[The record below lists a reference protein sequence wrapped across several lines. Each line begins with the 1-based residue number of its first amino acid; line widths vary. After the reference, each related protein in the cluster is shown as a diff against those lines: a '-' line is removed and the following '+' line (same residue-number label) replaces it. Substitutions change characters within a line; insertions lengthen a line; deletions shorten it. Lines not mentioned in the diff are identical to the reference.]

1 MPGFGH
7 VNRRTALRSGAV
19 AAASVALT
27 TTVAQSAFAVSAPA
41 ASPVP
46 AGTASIITGYREL
59 QTGIN
64 RPSAERTAALSNLDR
79 VAKAYHDTMTV
90 GGGGPLWK
98 DLPLGPGSEFTTS
111 MYARLRAITVD
122 WGTPGSALSGDPAVL
137 GRIKGALELLYTS
150 DQYSEKTAEIGNW
163 YTYEIGIP
171 LYLLHILATVAD
183 ELTQDELA
191 KYLKPVLK
199 FSGNPNLRTNNPSV
213 VETGANR
220 ADKSTISIVS
230 GAMLGDAARIRRGVE
245 AFTDVEGGGVASVI
259 AKLDRAAGDGF
270 HTDGS
275 FLQHD
280 SVPYP
285 GHYGIVLLTAVASA
299 IHVTKGTEFELPADV
314 KDAAYALVSDTFAP
328 FVYAGAL
335 MESVRG
341 RFLSRQGESAHDIGH
356 QLTGAVVL
364 LSRSASGQRK
374 TELGG
379 LAAKWITEDTF
390 APYLKIPDPERFAP
404 GPDLVG
410 IPGIEFAQELL
421 ATKIRPTP
429 TVATHRVFGQQDRM
443 VHVTEGWSASLGV
456 ASTRISR
463 YESVNSMNLHGW
475 YTGDGSLY
483 LFLPK
488 AKGHFTDAYWPTV
501 DPLLLPGATTKS
513 GPTPTLEQVP
523 LTTKAHCGGVRWDAR
538 HGAQALDFVSQD
550 GTLTAK
556 KSWFFTP
563 GGVVCLGAGITD
575 TSGEQVR
582 TTIENRNLG
591 ENGSGVLLADGRLVG
606 GSESLR
612 RKRWLHLEKVGGYV
626 LLDASE
632 VTALREDRTGAWR
645 DVDKGANTKGTTVPY
660 TRRFQKLVIEHG
672 VKPSGASYGY
682 AVLPTASVL
691 ETVASALAWRVR
703 ANTAAVQAIRLWDAT
718 LLANFFTAGSVDEVA
733 VSGPASVALGRVKNG
748 WQLAV
753 SDPTQLQDVIRVTVR
768 RKVVEVPVK
777 NTFGATQVVSL
788 GR

>member
-1 MPGFGH
+1 MSGFGH
-7 VNRRTALRSGAV
+7 FDRRTALRGGAA

-27 TTVAQSAFAVSAPA
+27 TALASPSSARPA
-41 ASPVP
+41 AP
-46 AGTASIITGYREL
+46 GTSSIVSGYREL
-59 QTGIN
+59 QTGID
-64 RPSAERTAALSNLDR
+64 RPSAERTAALANLDR
-79 VAKAYHDTMTV
+79 VAKAYHDSMTV
-90 GGGGPLWK
+90 GEGPLWK

-111 MYARLRAITVD
+111 MYARLRAIAVN
-122 WGTPGSALSGDPAVL
+122 WGTPGGALAGDPAVL
-137 GRIKGALELLYTS
+137 ARIKAALELLYTS

-163 YTYEIGIP
+163 YTYEIGVP

-199 FSGNPNLRTNNPSV
+199 FSGDPNRRTNNPSV

-220 ADKSTISIVS
+220 ADKSMISLVS
-230 GAMLGDAARIRRGVE
+230 GAMLGDVERIKRGVG
-245 AFTDVEGGGVASVI
+245 AFTDVEGGGAASVI
-259 AKLDRAAGDGF
+259 AKLHRSAGDGF

-285 GHYGIVLLTAVASA
+285 GHYGIILLTAVASA
-299 IHVTKGTEFELPADV
+299 IYVTQGTEFALPADV
-314 KDAAYALVSDTFAP
+314 RDATYALVSDTFAP
-328 FVYAGAL
+328 FVHAGAM

-364 LSRSASGQRK
+364 LARSASGKRK
-374 TELGG
+374 DELGG

-390 APYLKIPDPERFAP
+390 APYLEIPDPERFAP

-421 ATKIRPTP
+421 ATGIRPAR

-443 VHVTEGWSASLGV
+443 VHITEGWSASLGV

-463 YESVNSMNLHGW
+463 YESINSMNLHGW
-475 YTGDGSLY
+475 YVGDGSLY

-501 DPLLLPGATTKS
+501 DPLLLPGTTTKT
-513 GPTPTLEQVP
+513 GPTPKLEPVP
-523 LTTKAHCGGVRWDAR
+523 STSKDHCGGVRWDAR
-538 HGAQALDFVSQD
+538 HGAHALDFVSQD

-563 GGVVCLGAGITD
+563 SGVLCLGAGISD
-575 TSGEQVR
+575 SSGERVR

-626 LLDASE
+626 LLDDAE
-632 VTALREDRTGAWR
+632 VTALREDRTGTWR
-645 DVDKGANTKGTTVPY
+645 DIDKGANTKGTTVPY
-660 TRRFQKLVIEHG
+660 TRRYQKLVIEHG
-672 VKPSGASYGY
+672 AKPSNASYAY

-691 ETVASALAWRVR
+691 ETIASAWSWRVR
-703 ANTAAVQAIRLWDAT
+703 SNTATVQAVRLWDAT
-718 LLANFFTAGSVDEVA
+718 LLANFFAAGSVDEVS
-733 VSGPASVALGRVKNG
+733 VSGPASVALGRAGDG
-748 WQLAV
+748 WRLAV
-753 SDPTQLQDVIRVTVR
+753 SDPTQRQDVLRVTVR
-768 RKVVEVPVK
+768 RKTVEVPVK
-777 NTFGATQVVSL
+777 DTFGATQVFRV
-788 GR
+788 

>member
-1 MPGFGH
+1 MSGFGH
-7 VNRRTALRSGAV
+7 FDRRTALRGGAA

-27 TTVAQSAFAVSAPA
+27 TAIASPSSAQPA
-41 ASPVP
+41 AP
-46 AGTASIITGYREL
+46 GTSSIVSGYREL
-59 QTGIN
+59 QTGID
-64 RPSAERTAALSNLDR
+64 RPSAERAAALANLDR
-79 VAKAYHDTMTV
+79 VAKAYHDSMTV
-90 GGGGPLWK
+90 GGGPLWK

-111 MYARLRAITVD
+111 MYARLRAVAVN
-122 WGTPGSALSGDPAVL
+122 WGTPGGALAGDPAVL
-137 GRIKGALELLYTS
+137 ARIKGALELLYTS

-171 LYLLHILATVAD
+171 LYLLHILSTVAG

-199 FSGNPNLRTNNPSV
+199 FSGDPNRRTNNPSV

-220 ADKSTISIVS
+220 ADKSMISIVS
-230 GAMLGDAARIRRGVE
+230 GAMLGDVDRIHRGVG
-245 AFTDVEGGGVASVI
+245 AFTDVEGGGAASVI
-259 AKLDRAAGDGF
+259 AKLHRAAGDGF

-285 GHYGIVLLTAVASA
+285 GHYGIILLTAVASA
-299 IHVTKGTEFELPADV
+299 IHVTQGTEFALPADV
-314 KDAAYALVSDTFAP
+314 RDAAYALVADTFAP
-328 FVYAGAL
+328 FVHAGAM

-364 LSRSASGQRK
+364 LARSASGRRK
-374 TELGG
+374 EELGG

-421 ATKIRPTP
+421 ATGIRPAR

-463 YESVNSMNLHGW
+463 YESINSMNLHGW
-475 YTGDGSLY
+475 YVGDGSLY

-501 DPLLLPGATTKS
+501 DPLLLPGTTTKT
-513 GPTPTLEQVP
+513 GPAPKLESVP
-523 LTTKAHCGGVRWDAR
+523 LTSKDHCGGVRWDAR
-538 HGAQALDFVSQD
+538 HGAHALDFVSQD

-563 GGVVCLGAGITD
+563 SGVLCLGAGITD
-575 TSGEQVR
+575 SSGERIR

-591 ENGSGVLLADGRLVG
+591 ENGSGVLLADGHLVG
-606 GSESLR
+606 GSEPLR

-626 LLDASE
+626 LLDDAE
-632 VTALREDRTGAWR
+632 VTALREDRTGTWR
-645 DVDKGANTKGTTVPY
+645 DIDKGANTKGTTVPY
-660 TRRFQKLVIEHG
+660 TRRYQKLVIEHG
-672 VKPSGASYGY
+672 AKPSNASYAY

-691 ETVASALAWRVR
+691 ETIASAWSWRVR
-703 ANTAAVQAIRLWDAT
+703 SNTATVQAVRLWDAT
-718 LLANFFTAGSVDEVA
+718 LLANFFAAGSVDEVS
-733 VSGPASVALGRVKNG
+733 VSGPASVALGRTRDG
-748 WQLAV
+748 WRLAV
-753 SDPTQLQDVIRVTVR
+753 SDPTQRQEVLRVTVR
-768 RKVVEVPVK
+768 RKTVEVAVK
-777 NTFGATQVVSL
+777 DTFGATQIVRV
-788 GR
+788 

>member
-1 MPGFGH
+1 MPGFGY
-7 VNRRTALRSGAV
+7 VDRRTALRSGAA

-27 TTVAQSAFAVSAPA
+27 TALASPSSAQA
-41 ASPVP
+41 ASSVQV
-46 AGTASIITGYREL
+46 GTSSIVTGYREL

-64 RPSAERTAALSNLDR
+64 RPSAERAAALANLDR
-79 VAKAYHDTMTV
+79 VAKSYYDSMTP
-90 GGGGPLWK
+90 GGGPLWK

-111 MYARLRAITVD
+111 MYARLRAIAVN
-122 WGTPGSALSGDPAVL
+122 WGTPGGALAGDPAVL
-137 GRIKGALELLYTS
+137 GRLKAALELLYTS

-199 FSGNPNLRTNNPSV
+199 FSGNPNLRTNNPGV

-230 GAMLGDAARIRRGVE
+230 GAMLGDTERIKRGVG
-245 AFTDVEGGGVASVI
+245 AFTDAEGGGVASVI
-259 AKLDRAAGDGF
+259 AKLSRAAGDGF

-275 FLQHD
+275 FIQHD

-299 IHVTKGTEFELPADV
+299 IHVTKGTEFALAADV
-314 KDAAYALVSDTFAP
+314 REAAYALVSDTFAP

-364 LSRSASGQRK
+364 LARSASGKRK
-374 TELGG
+374 EELGG

-421 ATKIRPTP
+421 ATEIRPTR

-501 DPLLLPGATTKS
+501 DPLLLPGTTTKT
-513 GPTPTLEQVP
+513 GLPPTLEQVP
-523 LTTKAHCGGVRWDAR
+523 LTSKDYSGGVRWDAR
-538 HGAQALDFVSQD
+538 HGAHALDFVSQD

-563 GGVVCLGAGITD
+563 SGVVCLGAGITD
-575 TSGEQVR
+575 TSGERVR

-612 RKRWLHLEKVGGYV
+612 RKRWLHLEKVGGYI
-626 LLDASE
+626 LLDDAE
-632 VTALREDRTGAWR
+632 VTALREDRTGTWR

-660 TRRFQKLVIEHG
+660 TRRYQKLVIEHG
-672 VKPSGASYGY
+672 AKPSGASYAY

-691 ETVASALAWRVR
+691 ETIATAWAWRVR
-703 ANTAAVQAIRLWDAT
+703 SNTETVQAVRLWDAT
-718 LLANFFTAGSVDEVA
+718 LLANFFAAGSVDEVS
-733 VSGPASVALGRVKNG
+733 VSGPAAVALGRGNKG

-753 SDPTQLQDVIRVTVR
+753 ADPTQRQDVIKVTVR
-768 RKVVEVPVK
+768 RKTVEVPVK
-777 NTFGATQVVSL
+777 GTFGATQVV
-788 GR
+788 RI

>member
-1 MPGFGH
+1 MPGFGY
-7 VNRRTALRSGAV
+7 VDRRTALRGGAA

-27 TTVAQSAFAVSAPA
+27 TAIARPSFAQA
-41 ASPVP
+41 ASSVPVS
-46 AGTASIITGYREL
+46 TAAIVTGYREL

-64 RPSAERTAALSNLDR
+64 RPSAERAAALANLDR
-79 VAKAYHDTMTV
+79 VAKACNDSMTV
-90 GGGGPLWK
+90 GGGPLWK
-98 DLPLGPGSEFTTS
+98 DLPLGPGSDFTTS
-111 MYARLRAITVD
+111 MYARLRAIAVN
-122 WGTPGSALSGDPAVL
+122 WGTPGGALSGDAAVL
-137 GRIKGALELLYTS
+137 GRLKAALELLYTS

-183 ELTQDELA
+183 ELTPEELA
-191 KYLKPVLK
+191 RYLKPVLK

-230 GAMLGDAARIRRGVE
+230 GAILGDGDRIRRGVA
-245 AFTDVEGGGVASVI
+245 AFTDVEGRGAASVI

-275 FLQHD
+275 FIQHD

-285 GHYGIVLLTAVASA
+285 GHYGIVLLTAVAAA
-299 IHVTKGTEFELPADV
+299 IHVTKGTEFELAADV
-314 KDAAYALVSDTFAP
+314 KDSAYALVSDTFAP

-335 MESVRG
+335 MEPVRG

-364 LSRSASGQRK
+364 LARSASGKRK
-374 TELGG
+374 EELSG

-421 ATKIRPTP
+421 ATGIRPTP

-443 VHVTEGWSASLGV
+443 VHLTEGWSASLGV

-501 DPLLLPGATTKS
+501 DPSLLPGTTTKS
-513 GPTPTLEQVP
+513 GPPPTLGQVP
-523 LTTKAHCGGVRWDAR
+523 LTGKDHCGGVRWDAR
-538 HGAQALDFVSQD
+538 HGAHALDFVSQD

-563 GGVVCLGAGITD
+563 SGVVCLGAGITD
-575 TSGEQVR
+575 TSGERIR

-591 ENGSGVLLADGRLVG
+591 VNGSGVLLADGRLVG

-626 LLDASE
+626 LLDAAE
-632 VTALREDRTGAWR
+632 VTALREDRTGTWR

-660 TRRFQKLVIEHG
+660 TRRYQKLVIEHG
-672 VKPSGASYGY
+672 VNPSGASYAY

-691 ETVASALAWRVR
+691 QTVASALAWRVR

-718 LLANFFTAGSVDEVA
+718 LLANFFAAGSVDEVS
-733 VSGPASVALGRVKNG
+733 VSGPASVALGRVRNG

-753 SDPTQLQDVIRVTVR
+753 SDPTQKQDVIRVTVR
-768 RKVVEVPVK
+768 RKTVEVPVTG
-777 NTFGATQVVSL
+777 TFGATQVVSL
-788 GR
+788 G